1 MHCIANVLTERIKSR
16 GREPKLYKEEAI
28 SLDKSIIVKNL
39 RIILI
44 PRTTYRPSSYIA
56 HKSLNRIMAKLKK
69 EERKQ
74 KSVIQPRVSSKTLN
88 KEIVRVHGKKKNIK
102 KRKQKETKE
111 ERADR
116 VRWKDSVC
124 SVTSSGFYTRP
135 VYTTIPLTHSTL
147 VVSRLQATFLS
158 SVRSPSNCT
167 SSAPCAI
174 VFFSSVPCKRVFSNR
189 ESTGEVTLN
198 RSSRTSL
205 DFQAPRKHGELFS
218 GCVRIDAL
226 TTCYYSFD
234 QVYCR
239 PDNATPLCLHESPV
253 VA

>member
-1 MHCIANVLTERIKSR
+1 M
-16 GREPKLYKEEAI
+16 
-28 SLDKSIIVKNL
+28 
-39 RIILI
+39 
-44 PRTTYRPSSYIA
+44 
-56 HKSLNRIMAKLKK
+56 
-69 EERKQ
+69 
-74 KSVIQPRVSSKTLN
+74 N

-102 KRKQKETKE
+102 ERKQKERKE
-111 ERADR
+111 GRADR

-239 PDNATPLCLHESPV
+239 PQQCRAFMFAWISRGHVSHNLKICFSVGNWIFKLFRPLIV
-253 VA
+253 